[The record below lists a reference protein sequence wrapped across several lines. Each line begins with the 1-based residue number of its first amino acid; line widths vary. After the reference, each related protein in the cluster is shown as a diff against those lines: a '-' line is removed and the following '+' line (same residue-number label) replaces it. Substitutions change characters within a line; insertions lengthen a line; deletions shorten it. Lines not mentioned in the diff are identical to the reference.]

1 MKILGEKS
9 LSPQVEKGLNILFFV
24 ITLLDII
31 VLGVTGITLLSE
43 FNSSSMR
50 DNYLFKIVLEGAISF
65 IFIAT
70 GIVALF
76 IIYQFIK
83 IFRNLKENKL
93 FEKKNTNFLNKVSRL
108 SIIIGFLYLICLVGI
123 SIFLRNYNSLDLLTD
138 FLIKTLILVFS
149 VVFFI
154 FGIGTKILNEVYKKA
169 IEYKEEND
177 FTI

>member
-1 MKILGEKS
+1 MIISIADISDG
-9 LSPQVEKGLNILFFV
+9 LSK
-24 ITLLDII
+24 
-31 VLGVTGITLLSE
+31 
-43 FNSSSMR
+43 
-50 DNYLFKIVLEGAISF
+50 
-65 IFIAT
+65 
-70 GIVALF
+70 
-76 IIYQFIK
+76 
-83 IFRNLKENKL
+83 
-93 FEKKNTNFLNKVSRL
+93 
-108 SIIIGFLYLICLVGI
+108 GFLYLICLVGI